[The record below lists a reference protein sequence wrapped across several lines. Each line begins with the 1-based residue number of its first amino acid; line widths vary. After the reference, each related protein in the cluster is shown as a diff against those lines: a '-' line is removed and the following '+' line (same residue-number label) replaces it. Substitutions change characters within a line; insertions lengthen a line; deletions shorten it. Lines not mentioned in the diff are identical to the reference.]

1 MESSVTAAP
10 SQSLSEAITV
20 YCCDDQSFKVHPG
33 VKNAQLKDESELS
46 SSARNPLTKDQRMT
60 EQRLEEKIG
69 GRREGFSAHDFETTS
84 GRKSYFSSQETT
96 PERNISP
103 GFERPKG

>member
-1 MESSVTAAP
+1 MASTVHRPEEQSSKT
-10 SQSLSEAITV
+10 
-20 YCCDDQSFKVHPG
+20 HPE
-33 VKNAQLKDESELS
+33 VENKQLK
-46 SSARNPLTKDQRMT
+46 N
-60 EQRLEEKIG
+60 
-69 GRREGFSAHDFETTS
+69 EGFSAHDFETTS